1 MENQVLQEQQI
12 PHWWRAINVTEDEKI
27 QFADRYILLCIVRG
41 LQKHGNSSRISLD
54 QIGRLCSYTD
64 TKGHYHPFGRTK
76 IDPAIERLV
85 AAGKLEVTKGKL
97 GECTVYTVKGLD
109 SYERVPDTFFQLPYS
124 PAEKGY
130 FLFMMQCNL
139 NKDTRGV
146 PNNAQTYCAFDDE
159 ELIRRSHMTL
169 QEINKIEKPFI
180 KSGIVSITPTNLKS
194 QETGLTIYE
203 RHLNLDAIQ
212 MGTFILQIASNLSNQ
227 IEDFEM
233 RVDKDYVKKSDLK
246 KIVKDVVKESLHELV
261 AHQ

>member
-1 MENQVLQEQQI
+1 
-12 PHWWRAINVTEDEKI
+12 
-27 QFADRYILLCIVRG
+27 
-41 LQKHGNSSRISLD
+41 
-54 QIGRLCSYTD
+54 
-64 TKGHYHPFGRTK
+64 
-76 IDPAIERLV
+76 
-85 AAGKLEVTKGKL
+85 
-97 GECTVYTVKGLD
+97 
-109 SYERVPDTFFQLPYS
+109 
-124 PAEKGY
+124 
-130 FLFMMQCNL
+130 MMQCNL

-261 AHQ
+261 VHQN